1 MLSQIDQP
9 EVAVIVASKSLL
21 NPGPDGLYQ
30 IFTIALQQIINETN
44 CVQVF

>member
-21 NPGPDGLYQ
+21 NPGPDADF
-30 IFTIALQQIINETN
+30 IKSLQ
-44 CVQVF
+44 